1 MTGGDFRGRRL
12 RAPKGEATRPTSDRV
27 RESLFAWLPELAGAS
42 VLDLYAGTGA
52 LGIEALSRG
61 ARRAVFV
68 ERARPALAALG
79 ANLADLALDGRDARA
94 ARRDVRA
101 ALARLAR
108 EGARFD
114 AIFMDPPVR
123 RSGRACEALRAIGET
138 ALLAPQ
144 GMLVV
149 ETVAAPSSR
158 GRRGARRARTSG
170 ATATPVLCATS
181 PAPQNASDAEEER
194 PE

>member
-1 MTGGDFRGRRL
+1 VTAGEFRGRRL
-12 RAPKGEATRPTSDRV
+12 RAPKGDATRPTSDRV
-27 RESLFAWLPELAGAS
+27 RESLFAWLPDLADAA

-61 ARRAVFV
+61 ARSAVFV

-79 ANLADLALDGRDARA
+79 ANLADLALSDVTRVLRSDA
-94 ARRDVRA
+94 RA

-108 EGARFD
+108 ENARYD
-114 AIFMDPPVR
+114 AIFMDPPYGAADALEV
-123 RSGRACEALRAIGET
+123 LRAIGES

-144 GMLVV
+144 GILVF
-149 ETVAAPSSR
+149 ETSRRHPPGDAP
-158 GRRGARRARTSG
+158 GLARAGERSYGDTRVVCYVT
-170 ATATPVLCATS
+170 
-181 PAPQNASDAEEER
+181 APQNASDAEER

>member
-27 RESLFAWLPELAGAS
+27 RESLFAWLPELDGRP

-79 ANLADLALDGRDARA
+79 ANLADLALAGATRVLRDGRARRAAPAWRARA
-94 ARRDVRA
+94 RA
-101 ALARLAR
+101 I
-108 EGARFD
+108 D
-114 AIFMDPPVR
+114 AIFMDPPYGAADARGSAARDRRDR
-123 RSGRACEALRAIGET
+123 RSSRPRGRW
-138 ALLAPQ
+138 
-144 GMLVV
+144 
-149 ETVAAPSSR
+149 SSR
-158 GRRGARRARTSG
+158 RRGAILPGTSRGSARADERRYGDTRRGVLRHGSARMRASG
-170 ATATPVLCATS
+170 GGR
-181 PAPQNASDAEEER
+181 PA
-194 PE
+194 